1 MGKNTARSSS
11 SPAKTMCYDVLV
23 RCNITTR
30 VNCANLFLP
39 STDAKLNVLKALL
52 WLHALYIWLWP
63 FKQWYANMP
72 PCGRTPL
79 GMPGRVAEERST
91 RKWIQWS
98 RTSWANSV
106 CQFQEIPGA
115 WAPGTS
121 PSRHPSAA
129 QGDGDASAMGTKVW
143 HSVATLSFP
152 QCQDGMAIGCP
163 HPDFSEFSNSWGSST
178 VWSHPDPK
186 PTGYPTP
193 DRARQVASFRRISWG
208 RLAAKQRWQLKLE
221 LRFLKMIENDTDSKL
236 RFSRSC
242 WNCQARSKFYSTC
255 TWKQSGWGTIYP
267 PKGTN
272 IDETRI
278 SILQT
283 QHNIASLIFLTS
295 SSQVGM

>member
-1 MGKNTARSSS
+1 
-11 SPAKTMCYDVLV
+11 MCYFVLV

-39 STDAKLNVLKALL
+39 STDAKLNVLKSLL
-52 WLHALYIWLWP
+52 SLYALYIWLWP
-63 FKQWYANMP
+63 FKQWYA
-72 PCGRTPL
+72 PL
-79 GMPGRVAEERST
+79 WADSLWECPEEWQRSVLCT
-91 RKWIQWS
+91 RKWIRWS

-106 CQFQEIPGA
+106 CRFPGA

-129 QGDGDASAMGTKVW
+129 QGDGDGSAMGTKVW
-143 HSVATLSFP
+143 HPVATLSFP

-208 RLAAKQRWQLKLE
+208 HLAAKQRWQLKLE
-221 LRFLKMIENDTDSKL
+221 LRF
-236 RFSRSC
+236 F
-242 WNCQARSKFYSTC
+242 
-255 TWKQSGWGTIYP
+255 
-267 PKGTN
+267 
-272 IDETRI
+272 
-278 SILQT
+278 
-283 QHNIASLIFLTS
+283 
-295 SSQVGM
+295 

>member
-1 MGKNTARSSS
+1 MGKKHCKIFKQPSED
-11 SPAKTMCYDVLV
+11 DVLWCAGTLQHYNPCQLRQSLSSIN
-23 RCNITTR
+23 RCQAQRSKGFAVTSR
-30 VNCANLFLP
+30 
-39 STDAKLNVLKALL
+39 S
-52 WLHALYIWLWP
+52 LHLAVAVQTMIC
-63 FKQWYANMP
+63 P
-72 PCGRTPL
+72 PVGGLPL

-91 RKWIQWS
+91 RKWIRWS

-208 RLAAKQRWQLKLE
+208 HLAAKQRWQLKLE
-221 LRFLKMIENDTDSKL
+221 LCFFFWKWWKMTLTANSDLAE
-236 RFSRSC
+236 
-242 WNCQARSKFYSTC
+242 AV
-255 TWKQSGWGTIYP
+255 GTV
-267 PKGTN
+267 K
-272 IDETRI
+272 
-278 SILQT
+278 
-283 QHNIASLIFLTS
+283 
-295 SSQVGM
+295 